1 MSLLLKTIVQ
11 KRKKGRQLGEYTK
24 NAYGAR
30 CFGGW
35 TDEGHLRFNSLHEE
49 VKADRLKNGERVEE
63 LYKSHCVSTMT
74 ATPRKEKTGI
84 LL

>member
-1 MSLLLKTIVQ
+1 
-11 KRKKGRQLGEYTK
+11 
-24 NAYGAR
+24 
-30 CFGGW
+30 
-35 TDEGHLRFNSLHEE
+35 LRFNSLHEE